1 MAVHEVLPE
10 EYDDLDQKLEKELPL
25 SIHVGTG
32 PFPVDE
38 EEAPVDREDGV
49 GGQLAGLLCLTYRG

>member
-1 MAVHEVLPE
+1 M
-10 EYDDLDQKLEKELPL
+10 PL
-25 SIHVGTG
+25 FFIEGTG